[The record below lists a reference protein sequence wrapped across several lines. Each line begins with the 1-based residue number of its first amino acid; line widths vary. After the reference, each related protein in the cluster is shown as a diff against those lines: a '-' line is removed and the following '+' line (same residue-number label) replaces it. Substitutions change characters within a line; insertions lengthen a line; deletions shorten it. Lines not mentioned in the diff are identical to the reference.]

1 MSASVSSSEEELSD
15 AESQYYYFGVI
26 ISNKA
31 TRKFIFVRRGLG
43 LERITFHCLREALGH
58 QLTLPLSS
66 FGFTLKVGD
75 DTMVDIEKEK
85 ELIATNENFDL
96 TSDGDGTVDKMFHV
110 FIQGT

>member
-15 AESQYYYFGVI
+15 AESQYYYFAVI

-31 TRKFIFVRRGLG
+31 SRKFIRARRGT
-43 LERITFHCLREALGH
+43 RITFHCLREAIG
-58 QLTLPLSS
+58 QLTLPFSS
-66 FGFTLKVGD
+66 FGFTLKLGD

-96 TSDGDGTVDKMFHV
+96 TSDGDGTVDKMFRV